1 VSPLFVARAVS
12 AGRLLIG
19 AAMMVKPPLAM
30 NAWIGEDEA
39 QRPVM
44 QMVVRS
50 FGFREVFLGG
60 LGLHVAHREG
70 VGPRTLQTLAACDA
84 VDLSVTILHRDALPK
99 VAVPMMA
106 AVAGGAAISQ
116 LWASRALS

>member
-1 VSPLFVARAVS
+1 MSPLFAARAIS

-19 AAMMVKPPLAM
+19 AAMVVKPPLAM
-30 NAWIGEDEA
+30 NAWIGSDEA
-39 QRPVM
+39 ERPAM

-60 LGLHVAHREG
+60 LGLHVAHRDG
-70 VGPRTLQTLAACDA
+70 VGPRTLQTLAACDV
-84 VDLSVTILHRDALPK
+84 VDLSVTVLHREALPGA
-99 VAVPMMA
+99 AVPMML
-106 AVAGGAAISQ
+106 AVAGGAAVTQ

>member
-1 VSPLFVARAVS
+1 MSPLLAARAIS

-19 AAMMVKPPLAM
+19 AVMMAKPTLAM
-30 NAWIGEDEA
+30 SQWVGEDEA
-39 QRPVM
+39 ARPAM

-60 LGLHVAHREG
+60 LGLHVAHRDG

-84 VDLSVTILHRDALPK
+84 VDLSVTIAHREALPGT
-99 VAVPMMA
+99 AVPMML
-106 AVAGGAAISQ
+106 AVAGGAAAVQ
-116 LWASRALS
+116 LWASRELS

>member
-1 VSPLFVARAVS
+1 VTPLLAARAIN
-12 AGRLLIG
+12 AGRLAFG
-19 AAMMVKPPLAM
+19 VGMMAAPTRLMA
-30 NAWIGEDEA
+30 AWIGEGEA
-39 QRPVM
+39 SRPAT

-84 VDLSVTILHRDALPK
+84 VDVSVTVLHREALPAA
-99 VAVPMMA
+99 AVPMML
-106 AVAGGAAISQ
+106 AVAGGAAITQ

>member
-1 VSPLFVARAVS
+1 MSPLFAARAIS

-19 AAMMVKPPLAM
+19 AAMVVKPPLAM
-30 NAWIGEDEA
+30 NAWIGHDEA
-39 QRPVM
+39 ERPAM

-60 LGLHVAHREG
+60 LGLHVAHRDG
-70 VGPRTLQTLAACDA
+70 VGPRTLQTLAACDV
-84 VDLSVTILHRDALPK
+84 VDLSVTVLHREALPAA
-99 VAVPMMA
+99 AVPMML
-106 AVAGGAAISQ
+106 AVAGGAAITQ